1 MLRESIFKLDKYR
14 DALSS
19 KKRQRSDLSSGE
31 RPNGVSGLVKL
42 GSQIPKNPHGI
53 MTQRL
58 EDRAKGVGVS
68 KRVRTSV
75 ADVQVCFLPTFF
87 S

>member
-19 KKRQRSDLSSGE
+19 KKRQWSDLSSSE
-31 RPNGVSGLVKL
+31 RSNGVSLVKL
-42 GSQIPKNPHGI
+42 GSQIHKNSQGI

-58 EDRAKGVGVS
+58 EDRPKGVGLS

-75 ADVQVCFLPTFF
+75 PEVQVCI
-87 S
+87 